1 MADDSL
7 KLIPAAAVS
16 SARLSSLLNEAY
28 ADYFLPV
35 WLDEPRVVRMCQEVD
50 VTLAHSVLA
59 VAGDEL
65 VGVALLSQR
74 GDRGWISGVGVV
86 PSFRRQDCPQNG
98 GLFSSRRG
106 SGLRVVPS
114 RCWRR
119 TLPAWRCTIAVLPA
133 GTASI
138 WRCCRSQSLESPW
151 SRRVSGA
158 RTPVSSW
165 PAGFFP
171 RRGPLLASANRRL

>member
-1 MADDSL
+1 MRAYSQYRIDFILCQVLAISNAGWAYLILFHLLYRATWNLLSRVYRDETMSFIGAAWARLAAPLLYCTFAGRGYDGGDGEWRMADDSL

-74 GDRGWISGVGVV
+74 GDRGWIKIGRAHV
-86 PSFRRQDCPQNG
+86 
-98 GLFSSRRG
+98 
-106 SGLRVVPS
+106 
-114 RCWRR
+114 
-119 TLPAWRCTIAVLPA
+119 
-133 GTASI
+133 
-138 WRCCRSQSLESPW
+138 
-151 SRRVSGA
+151 
-158 RTPVSSW
+158 
-165 PAGFFP
+165 
-171 RRGPLLASANRRL
+171 